1 MIDIKDKD
9 KCCGCTSCMQ
19 ACPKKCIEMKEDFEG
34 FLYPKVNMDKCV
46 DCHQCEKACPIINRN
61 DKRKPI
67 VNLAIK
73 NNDEQI
79 RTKSSSGG
87 IFYLLA
93 KQTIEDGGVVFG
105 AKFDDRWNVVID
117 HADTLQGVE
126 AFMGSK
132 YVQASVGDA
141 YKNAK
146 KFLRQGLKVL
156 FTGCPCQIA
165 GLKRYLGSDYPNL
178 LTMDF
183 VCHGVPSPKV
193 WRYYLIERLQKMT
206 GTTDVANI
214 SDIQFRNKS
223 CGWKTFSFSIETKY
237 DEMKRESEVFW
248 ANPYMKAFVE
258 NVILRPS
265 CYKCKFREFRSGS
278 DITIGDFWTIGNID
292 KSLDD
297 DKGISLVALHTTENV
312 VHTDDSMVTRI
323 NVSYDSIINNNEGLS
338 LYTSKHP
345 NRDSF
350 FRKFNNS
357 NGVTQDLV
365 AAVNLSFWGKVQ
377 KKIAKEI
384 AKFVSNSLISH

>member
-1 MIDIKDKD
+1 MIEIKDKD

-19 ACPKKCIEMKEDFEG
+19 ACPKKCIEMEEDFEG
-34 FLYPKVNMDKCV
+34 FLYPKVNMEKCV
-46 DCHQCEKACPIINRN
+46 DCRLCEKACPIINRN
-61 DKRKPI
+61 AKRKPI
-67 VNLAIK
+67 DNLAIR

-79 RTKSSSGG
+79 RAKSSSGG

-105 AKFDDRWNVVID
+105 ARFDDRWNVVID
-117 HADTLQGVE
+117 YADTLQGVE

-141 YKNAK
+141 YITAK

-156 FTGCPCQIA
+156 FTGSPCQIA

-183 VCHGVPSPKV
+183 VCHGVPSPNV
-193 WRYYLIERLQKMT
+193 WRRYLIERLQKMT

-237 DEMKRESEVFW
+237 DEKKRESEVFW

-258 NVILRPS
+258 NVTLRPS

-278 DITIGDFWTIGNID
+278 DITIGDFWTIGNFD

-297 DKGISLVALHTTENV
+297 EKGISLATVNTDKCECFLCGSGMTKANV
-312 VHTDDSMVTRI
+312 PYSFVLK
-323 NVSYDSIINNNEGLS
+323 NNEGLS
-338 LYTSKHP
+338 LFTPEHP
-345 NRDSF
+345 NREAFFAKLDSS
-350 FRKFNNS
+350 NN
-357 NGVTQDLV
+357 VTEDLIE
-365 AAVNLSFWGKVQ
+365 AVNLSLLGKIR
-377 KKIAKEI
+377 KKLTKMMAK
-384 AKFVSNSLISH
+384 ALSDALMAR

>member
-1 MIDIKDKD
+1 MIEIKDKD

-19 ACPKKCIEMKEDFEG
+19 ACPKKCIEMEEDFEG
-34 FLYPKVNMDKCV
+34 FLYPKVNLEKCV
-46 DCHQCEKACPIINRN
+46 DCRLCEKACPIINRN
-61 DKRKPI
+61 AKRKPI
-67 VNLAIK
+67 DNLAIR

-79 RTKSSSGG
+79 RAKSSSGG

-105 AKFDDRWNVVID
+105 ARFDDRWNVVID
-117 HADTLQGVE
+117 YADTLQGVE

-141 YKNAK
+141 YINAK

-156 FTGCPCQIA
+156 FTGSPCQIA

-193 WRYYLIERLQKMT
+193 WRRYLIERLQKMT

-237 DEMKRESEVFW
+237 DKKKQESEVFW

-258 NVILRPS
+258 NVTLRPS

-278 DITIGDFWTIGNID
+278 DITIGDFWTIGNFD

-297 DKGISLVALHTTENV
+297 EKGISLATVN
-312 VHTDDSMVTRI
+312 TDKCECFLCGSGMTKA
-323 NVSYDSIINNNEGLS
+323 NVSYSFVLKNNEGLS
-338 LYTSKHP
+338 LFTPEHP
-345 NRDSF
+345 NRKAFFAKLDSS
-350 FRKFNNS
+350 NN
-357 NGVTQDLV
+357 VTEDLIE
-365 AAVNLSFWGKVQ
+365 AVNLSLLGKIR
-377 KKIAKEI
+377 KKLTKMMAK
-384 AKFVSNSLISH
+384 ALSDALMAR